1 MISLTPIKSIYDS
14 FGKQP
19 GYLKDEPRDVAAT
32 LEMISYGPEK
42 LDRTSYESLS
52 DALDKRTSEGVN
64 WLIYKGIPSREELE
78 LLGTTFNLDNLILE
92 DIQNCPMLR
101 PGYVATEDYLFAT
114 VKYPL
119 VASESDYR
127 MTPMCYIGSGNTIVT
142 FLHSDNVS
150 LDPLVD
156 RVVNSKGRIRSRGI
170 DYLSFCHLDLTV
182 DYYFLFLNQLSG
194 SLEQVETKIIASP
207 EPAMLSDLQKLK
219 RIGASMRKSIW
230 PLREMIHAIRGDE
243 DALVSEVTE
252 KYYNDLDS
260 HMLMIFDSAESVR
273 EMISGLLEI
282 YLSSV
287 SNRMN
292 EVMKV
297 LTLIATI
304 FIPLT
309 FVAGIYGMNFEFM
322 PELKWKFGYFYCLG
336 VMAVLGLSMFLFF
349 RSRKWL

>member
-19 GYLKDEPRDVAAT
+19 GYLNDEPRDVAAS
-32 LEMISYGPEK
+32 LEMISYSADTLE
-42 LDRTSYESLS
+42 RASFSLLS
-52 DALDKRTSEGVN
+52 EALAKRTSDGVN
-64 WLIYKGIPSREELE
+64 WLIYKGIPAREELE
-78 LLGTTFNLDNLILE
+78 LMGTTFKLDNLILE
-92 DIQNCPMLR
+92 DIQNSSMLR
-101 PGYVATEDYLFAT
+101 PGYVANEDYLFAT
-114 VKYPL
+114 VRFPL
-119 VASESDYR
+119 TESESDFR

-150 LDPLVD
+150 MDPIVD

-194 SLEQVETKIIASP
+194 SLEQIESEIISHP
-207 EPAMLSDLQKLK
+207 EPELLRDLQKLK

-243 DALVSEVTE
+243 DALISEVTE

-336 VMAVLGLSMFLFF
+336 VMALLGLSMFIFF
-349 RSRKWL
+349 RRRKWL